1 MGAVAA
7 AVIIAAGLVTA
18 FEMKVFTPSHP
29 MPTVVNLP
37 LAQARASVDKVH
49 MTLKE
54 GKPVTSIT
62 VAAGDVVSQS
72 PKPGVSQK
80 EGSTVTSCCR
90 RGSLT

>member
-1 MGAVAA
+1 
-7 AVIIAAGLVTA
+7 
-18 FEMKVFTPSHP
+18 
-29 MPTVVNLP
+29 
-37 LAQARASVDKVH
+37 

-80 EGSTVTSCCR
+80 EGLDGHTSCCR
-90 RGSLT
+90 RGSPT